1 MYCKHCGA
9 YLPDGAA
16 ACSACGCL
24 LTPPPAP
31 EAPAAGPKEGPAL
44 TTAPS
49 EPEASGI
56 PAPQLPESPAP
67 EVPGDGLTDGP
78 VPARQA
84 PAPEGPA
91 FEAPAAPPPVSG
103 PVPGS
108 VPPPRYQ
115 VPAYARPAAGPETAG
130 PVNGAPR
137 PAPITPPPGSCPP
150 PSDASLSPT
159 VGVWEWLWSSIVASI
174 PIVGFIV
181 LLVWA
186 FKSSTKPSKRNWAR
200 SYLIFFLIVAVVYIL
215 LIGAAIVIHAMFAG
229 PSFSPL
235 VDPRYNAYY

>member
-1 MYCKHCGA
+1 MYCKQCGA
-9 YLPDGAA
+9 CLPDGTA
-16 ACSACGCL
+16 ACPACGCL
-24 LTPPPAP
+24 LAPAPAP
-31 EAPAAGPKEGPAL
+31 EAPAAGPKDNA
-44 TTAPS
+44 
-49 EPEASGI
+49 
-56 PAPQLPESPAP
+56 
-67 EVPGDGLTDGP
+67 
-78 VPARQA
+78 A
-84 PAPEGPA
+84 PAP
-91 FEAPAAPPPVSG
+91 EAPAAPAAEAPAFG
-103 PVPGS
+103 PAPGS
-108 VPPPRYQ
+108 APPPRYQ
-115 VPAYARPAAGPETAG
+115 APAYARPAAGGPGGPAG
-130 PVNGAPR
+130 PVNGT
-137 PAPITPPPGSCPP
+137 PAPQPGSYPPPPAAP
-150 PSDASLSPT
+150 LSPT